1 MDIGVIADDITG
13 ATDVAIMLARHGR
26 HVVQVIG
33 VPEGPLPEADAVV
46 VALKSRTIP
55 SSDAV
60 AMSLASARALK
71 KAGARQILFKYCSTF
86 DSRDEGNIGQ
96 VTEALMKELHADIVV
111 STPAYPANNRSVFQ
125 GHLFVGAALLSDSPM
140 KDHPLTPMRDSNLVR
155 VLQRQTALPVGLLA
169 FSEIV
174 QGASHVRSAIA
185 RARSE
190 GKGMLIADAIR
201 NDDLMVL
208 GEAVRDMPLVA
219 GGAGI
224 ALGLG
229 RENAR
234 SLAPQAF
241 PAPSGPA
248 LIISGSCSVATQG
261 QVAAAIAAGLPSYKI
276 DAGRLMADRAGLID
290 DVLTW
295 AGKNQDGKPV
305 LIYSTPD
312 PQELKTVQA
321 KYGAENIG
329 AAFEQAM
336 AAIAVALVDRGV
348 QRLIVAGG
356 ETSGA
361 VVQALGIKTL
371 VIGPEIDTGVPWTA
385 AVDRPGLVVAAK
397 SGNFGAPDFFVK
409 AWARLQQGIAA

>member
-13 ATDVAIMLARHGR
+13 ATDVAIMLARNGR

-33 VPEGPLPEADAVV
+33 APDGPLPQADAVV

-55 SSDAV
+55 AADAV
-60 AMSLASARALK
+60 AISLQSARALK
-71 KAGARQILFKYCSTF
+71 KAGARQIMFKYCSTF

-96 VTEALMKELHADIVV
+96 VTEALMDALGADIVI

-125 GHLFVGAALLSDSPM
+125 GHLFVGAMLLSDSPM

-169 FSEIV
+169 FADV
-174 QGASHVRSAIA
+174 AKGAAHIADTIA
-185 RARSE
+185 RAKAD
-190 GKGMLIADAIR
+190 GKKMLIADAIQ
-201 NDDLMVL
+201 NDDLLAL
-208 GEAVRDMPLVA
+208 GEAVRDAPLVA

-229 RENAR
+229 VGVSGSVMR
-234 SLAPQAF
+234 SAF
-241 PAPSGPA
+241 PAPQGPA

-261 QVAAAIAAGLPSYKI
+261 QVAAAIAAGFPAYKI
-276 DAGRLMADRAGLID
+276 NAGELMADGVALIED
-290 DVLTW
+290 ALAW
-295 AGKNQDGKPV
+295 AEKNHDGKPL

-312 PQELKTVQA
+312 PQELKATQA
-321 KYGAENIG
+321 KYGAEKIG
-329 AAFEQAM
+329 AAFEHAL

-348 QRLIVAGG
+348 QRLIIAGG

-361 VVQALGIKTL
+361 VVQALGVKTL

-385 AVDRPGLVVAAK
+385 AVERPGVVIAAK

-409 AWARLQQGIAA
+409 AWAKLGDAP